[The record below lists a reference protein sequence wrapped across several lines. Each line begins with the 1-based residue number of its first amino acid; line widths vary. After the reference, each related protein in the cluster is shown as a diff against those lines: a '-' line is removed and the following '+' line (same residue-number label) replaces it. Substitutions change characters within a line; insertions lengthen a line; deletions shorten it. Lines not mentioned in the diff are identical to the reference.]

1 MTSIIIP
8 AHNEANVI
16 ARCLDAMTEG
26 AEPGELEI
34 LVVCNGCT
42 DDTAEIARRYSP
54 LVTVLESEIPSKNA
68 ALNLGHARASSY
80 PRFYV
85 DADIVM
91 PIESIRRT
99 AEVLRG
105 GTIHGAAPR
114 MRVDLEGRGWPIR
127 AYYDIWL
134 RTPYVEEGMLG
145 SGVYAISEEGGSRFT
160 TFPDIIADDGFAR
173 LLFKPEE
180 RVTVEDAWFLM
191 TPPET
196 LRSLIHINVRR
207 RVGRFEMAELHPET
221 TRDEAK
227 HQRGALYRL
236 FAKPSLWPG
245 LAVYLYA
252 KIACMAI
259 YFVRERQG
267 RHKEWN
273 RDDTSRKAGDS
284 S

>member
-16 ARCLDAMTEG
+16 RRCLDAMTQG

-42 DDTAEIARRYSP
+42 DNTAEVARSYAP

-91 PIESIRRT
+91 PLESIRRT
-99 AEVLRG
+99 IDVLTG
-105 GTIHGAAPR
+105 GKIHGAAPR
-114 MRVDLEGRGWPIR
+114 IRVDLEGRGWPIR
-127 AYYDIWL
+127 AYYKVWL
-134 RTPYVEEGMLG
+134 RTPYVEKGMLG

-173 LLFKPEE
+173 LLFEPDE
-180 RVTVEDAWFLM
+180 RLTVEDAWFLM
-191 TPPET
+191 TPPVT

-207 RVGRFEMAELHPET
+207 RVGRFEMAALHPET
-221 TRDEAK
+221 TKGEAK

-236 FAKPSLWPG
+236 FANPTLWPG

-252 KIACMAI
+252 KVACMAI
-259 YFVRERQG
+259 YLVRERQG

-273 RDDTSRKAGDS
+273 RDDTSRKTS
-284 S
+284 H